1 MLKILFIFFL
11 CGITAS
17 FAQTN
22 HKNHHAPYAGLQKR
36 DIKALSAEQIKD
48 LQSGK
53 GMSLALAAELNGYP
67 GPAHVLELADSL
79 QLSSQQKSQMD
90 KLFTAM
96 SDETKALGIKLI
108 EDEKILDTLFK
119 NKSVNANNLK
129 TATLQIGQ
137 TQAKLREAHLRYHLL
152 TIEILSK
159 EQINNYQ
166 RLRGYQ

>member
-17 FAQTN
+17 LAQTN

-48 LQSGK
+48 LESGK

-119 NKSVNANNLK
+119 NKSVNADNLK

-159 EQINNYQ
+159 EQINSYQ